1 MLKLKRLCPAIV
13 LAFPLVWLATA
24 IGDNPS
30 TPGLVRIATSPGMA
44 VAIHLPMC
52 GQRGW
57 LDAVAQIGMT
67 ALALNLLYYVL
78 IMYAIL
84 TWIRWFLNP
93 KPARS

>member
-1 MLKLKRLCPAIV
+1 MV

-30 TPGLVRIATSPGMA
+30 TPGLVRIVISPGI
-44 VAIHLPMC
+44 AIAHHIPLW
-52 GQRGW
+52 GQGGW
-57 LDAVAQIGMT
+57 LDAVAQIGMA

-84 TWIRWFLNP
+84 TWIRWFLSS